1 MSDYQRKSALLLV
14 LLACSEQSFKR
25 DNARF
30 EQLLAAKEG
39 LAGAG
44 AKIIVVAPGKICQ
57 PLCNL
62 ARGKILI
69 ADYDAEDVAA
79 TYGLYTRSFRKRK
92 TDLIRQDPIR

>member
-1 MSDYQRKSALLLV
+1 
-14 LLACSEQSFKR
+14 LLAPSKCFNR
-25 DNARF
+25 DNARL

-57 PLCNL
+57 PLRNL
-62 ARGKILI
+62 ARRKILI

-79 TYGLYTRSFRKRK
+79 TYGPAVANGFFRKRRARLLHLPRRARIE
-92 TDLIRQDPIR
+92 TDPPGPAA